1 MGLRGF
7 AKEKKTRSGTHENG
21 WLDQEGECAQGLRMA
36 PDEVSQGSP
45 FYCMLTK
52 ISDKKQTREGVRS
65 AETADFNEVWKILE

>member
-1 MGLRGF
+1 
-7 AKEKKTRSGTHENG
+7 
-21 WLDQEGECAQGLRMA
+21 MA

-45 FYCMLTK
+45 FYWMLTK

>member
-1 MGLRGF
+1 
-7 AKEKKTRSGTHENG
+7 
-21 WLDQEGECAQGLRMA
+21 MA